1 MNTIDLIFFTDL
13 TTVNHKMCYL
23 FHLCLT
29 TDAGDKY
36 SKIFSG
42 YTHSKS
48 LMLNRRCPKTEPW
61 EILHATFKHLIAM
74 KKFLSI

>member
-1 MNTIDLIFFTDL
+1 MCEGMNEYYLFDFFTDL

-42 YTHSKS
+42 YTQSKS
-48 LMLNRRCPKTEPW
+48 LGTCKC
-61 EILHATFKHLIAM
+61 
-74 KKFLSI
+74 

>member
-42 YTHSKS
+42 YTQSKS
-48 LMLNRRCPKTEPW
+48 LRTCKCSTEDAQKLSLGKFCMQLLNT
-61 EILHATFKHLIAM
+61 
-74 KKFLSI
+74 